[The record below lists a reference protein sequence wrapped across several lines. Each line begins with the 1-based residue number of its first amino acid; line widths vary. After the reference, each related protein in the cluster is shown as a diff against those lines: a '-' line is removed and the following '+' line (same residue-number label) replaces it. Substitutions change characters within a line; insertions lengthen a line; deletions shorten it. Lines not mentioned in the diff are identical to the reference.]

1 MCSIASPKAPVA
13 RAAIER
19 GYISFSGIVSFKN
32 AQDLRDLARHC
43 RPIASLIETDSPYLA
58 PVPFRGQAEHPG
70 PGAAR
75 GQGSGRGAGRQ
86 RRRTGGAD
94 HGQHEKALSS
104 CRPREGTEHA
114 AVAPLPGRGPAGL
127 GATGAQ
133 AAPIDDLVL
142 AAEFNDPRSIAR
154 LLTRGSTPI
163 CLTDGAA
170 LRSLPRCAKG
180 PARPWAPGLTAAGPN
195 LANASGETPLML
207 AAIRGNLV
215 AARALVKSGAAVNR
229 PGWSPLHYAASGPD
243 GGVTAFLLTQGAEV
257 NARSPNGTTPLMMS
271 ARYGSSGSRPSC

>member
-1 MCSIASPKAPVA
+1 M
-13 RAAIER
+13 
-19 GYISFSGIVSFKN
+19 
-32 AQDLRDLARHC
+32 LRWRHC
-43 RPIASLIETDSPYLA
+43 LA
-58 PVPFRGQAEHPG
+58 
-70 PGAAR
+70 
-75 GQGSGRGAGRQ
+75 AGLL
-86 RRRTGGAD
+86 A
-94 HGQHEKALSS
+94 
-104 CRPREGTEHA
+104 
-114 AVAPLPGRGPAGL
+114 L

-154 LLTRGSTPI
+154 LLAVGLDPNLPDGRGRTAIFTALSE
-163 CLTDGAA
+163 GASAAVEA
-170 LRSLPRCAKG
+170 LLASPQLD
-180 PARPWAPGLTAAGPN
+180 PN

-215 AARALVKSGAAVNR
+215 AARALVKRGAAVNR

-271 ARYGSSGSRPSC
+271 ARYGSSEITPQLLKAGADARLKNELGLTAADFARQSGRDRDAVELDRLAGQVR